1 MQNGQNYIFKTITL
15 KTAHLSEQYH
25 FYTEQL
31 GFECISKNPE
41 RFEIKCGKS
50 HLIFEDWNENCKYH
64 FAFNI
69 PENQVLDSANWI
81 RKYADIIAFED
92 KEIVDFPNWNAHS
105 VYFKDPAGNILEFI
119 ARHNLEN
126 QSNKKFD
133 AQSIL
138 EISEIGI
145 PVENISNMYNELK
158 DQLNFELYWGDMEK
172 FAAIGHEKCLFITV
186 PLNRPWFPSED
197 VLSKKWPIELEI
209 SKGESVKTLRKVNS
223 DYLFFK

>member
-1 MQNGQNYIFKTITL
+1 MQNEQKYRFKTITL
-15 KTAHLSEQYH
+15 KTAQLSEQFQ
-25 FYTEQL
+25 FYVEQL
-31 GFECISKNPE
+31 GFQCIFKDPQ
-41 RFEIKCGKS
+41 RFEIKCGSS
-50 HLIFEDWNENCKYH
+50 HLIFEEWHENSKYH

-69 PENQVLDSANWI
+69 PENQILDSADWI
-81 RKYADIIAFED
+81 KKYADIISFEE

-126 QSNKKFD
+126 HSDLKFGSE
-133 AQSIL
+133 SIL

-145 PVENISNMYNELK
+145 AVDNISKMSGHLKNEL
-158 DQLNFELYWGDMEK
+158 NFNLYWGDMEK

-186 PLNRPWFPSED
+186 PLNRPWFPSDD
-197 VLSKKWPIELEI
+197 VFSKKWPIEVEI
-209 SKGESVKTLRKVNS
+209 SGGKSTKTIRKVNS